1 MVGDRGIVDQPISHL
16 LDPSILPMAKPSGP
30 AEHSQGKPAENS
42 NHLTLTDLQQHIRKM
57 YFDKDAARGVEGT
70 FMWLMEEVGELS
82 SALRGDDRENLAEE
96 FADVIA
102 WLVTIANVANVDLN
116 AALLAKY
123 GGGCPG
129 CGQLA
134 CRCPDSEKP

>member
-1 MVGDRGIVDQPISHL
+1 MSDS
-16 LDPSILPMAKPSGP
+16 
-30 AEHSQGKPAENS
+30 
-42 NHLTLTDLQQHIRKM
+42 TDLSFADLQRHIRQM
-57 YFDKDAARGVEGT
+57 YHEKDVARGVEGT

-102 WLVTIANVANVDLN
+102 WLTTIANVAEIDLN
-116 AALLAKY
+116 AALVAKY

-129 CGQLA
+129 CGKLV
-134 CRCPDSEKP
+134 CECPDSEKP